1 MRARPL
7 LLASWGLLL
16 TLFLAQL
23 LFNTTLRSDLSAFL
37 PAGVTASDE
46 LLLGTLQ
53 EGPAARLW
61 LMSLDGETP
70 EVLAVVSKDLSRRLT
85 KTGHFSQ
92 VLNGEEWLDG
102 SAREQ
107 LFRWRY
113 LLTPDMDEQYF
124 SVANLRQH
132 LEQRLE
138 DLGSPFS
145 VFEKELIASDPTAAL
160 YGVLDQLDQGG
171 PAPEKHLGVW
181 FSEDRK
187 QVLLLAQTR
196 AAGMDMDAQQQVM
209 ADIRKSLVRASEG
222 ADIRLTLSGA
232 PFFALNSRQQ
242 IRSESQQLSIMA
254 SLFMILFMAWV
265 YRDAR
270 RVLMTALPLMAGVL
284 AGAATVSLF
293 FGYIHGIT
301 LAFGITLIGVA
312 IDYPVHVLSHSE
324 RSQRLE
330 QAVQAIW
337 PTLRLGVLTTVLGFA
352 AMALTRFT
360 GLAQLGVF
368 AISGLLVAALATRSL
383 LPALPT
389 GGMRQQEPRL
399 MQLASGLEYIRPFV
413 VLQWLTLIVV
423 IILLGLAAQKSRLW
437 SEDIAELSP
446 IPQQLRVQDQEL
458 RNRLGSVEPRY
469 LMMLEGASD
478 EAILQKQEQ
487 LAPLL
492 NTAIEQGEI
501 DGAQWA
507 AQIIPSMR
515 TQLLRQALLPEQEV
529 LSQSLNAALLELPFR
544 HETFEPFLAD
554 VENARQLSPLQPD
567 AFDGTS
573 LGLRLDSLF
582 LEGRQRVGLI
592 HLSGV
597 SEPQAFMERVR
608 DSKFP
613 GIEFVDLKSE
623 TNRLVNSFRDEA
635 VERIVWASLI
645 ILVILALGLRSL
657 RRLIQ
662 VILPILLAVGVS
674 ASVPLLLGEQLNL
687 FHLVSMLLVAG
698 IGLDYG
704 LFFSRREP
712 GEIRARTLHALLI
725 CAVSTLVVFAMLAA
739 SSIPVLHA
747 IGITV
752 SSGVAATFLLAW
764 LFSRPGRSMGEL

>member
-1 MRARPL
+1 
-7 LLASWGLLL
+7 
-16 TLFLAQL
+16 
-23 LFNTTLRSDLSAFL
+23 
-37 PAGVTASDE
+37 
-46 LLLGTLQ
+46 
-53 EGPAARLW
+53 
-61 LMSLDGETP
+61 
-70 EVLAVVSKDLSRRLT
+70 
-85 KTGHFSQ
+85 
-92 VLNGEEWLDG
+92 
-102 SAREQ
+102 
-107 LFRWRY
+107 
-113 LLTPDMDEQYF
+113 
-124 SVANLRQH
+124 
-132 LEQRLE
+132 
-138 DLGSPFS
+138 
-145 VFEKELIASDPTAAL
+145 
-160 YGVLDQLDQGG
+160 
-171 PAPEKHLGVW
+171 
-181 FSEDRK
+181 
-187 QVLLLAQTR
+187 
-196 AAGMDMDAQQQVM
+196 QQQVM

-270 RVLMTALPLMAGVL
+270 RVLMTALPLIAGVM

-312 IDYPVHVLSHSE
+312 IDYPVHVLSHAE

-330 QAVQAIW
+330 QAVRVIW

-368 AISGLLVAALATRSL
+368 AIGGLLVAALATRSL
-383 LPALPT
+383 LPAIQAGDLHQP
-389 GGMRQQEPRL
+389 EPRL
-399 MQLASGLEYIRPFV
+399 MQLAEGLDDFRPFI
-413 VLQWLTLIVV
+413 VLQWLSLLVV
-423 IILLGLAAQKSRLW
+423 IILLVLAVQKSQLW

-446 IPQQLRVQDQEL
+446 IPQQLRTQDAEL
-458 RNRLGSVEPRY
+458 RGRLGSVEPRY
-469 LMMLEGASD
+469 LLMIEGGAD
-478 EAILQKQEQ
+478 EEILQKQEQ
-487 LAPLL
+487 LSPFL
-492 NTAIEQGEI
+492 NVAIEQGEI

-507 AQIIPSMR
+507 AQLIPSMR
-515 TQLLRQALLPEQEV
+515 TQLLRQALLPEQEP

-554 VENARQLSPLQPD
+554 VESARQLPPLQPD
-567 AFDGTS
+567 AFNDTS
-573 LGLRLDSLF
+573 LGLKLDSLF
-582 LEGRQRVGLI
+582 LGDGQRVGLV

-597 SEPQAFMERVR
+597 SKPQAFMNRVQN
-608 DSKFP
+608 S
-613 GIEFVDLKSE
+613 GLTGLEFVDLKSE
-623 TNRLVNSFRDEA
+623 TNRMVNGFRDEA
-635 VERIVWASLI
+635 VNRIVWASLL
-645 ILVILALGLRSL
+645 ILVVLALGLRSL

-662 VILPILLAVGVS
+662 VVLPIVLAVAVS
-674 ASVPLLLGEQLNL
+674 ASVPLLLGERLNL

-704 LFFSRREP
+704 LFFSRRDRS
-712 GEIRARTLHALLI
+712 EIRGRTLHALLI
-725 CAVSTLVVFAMLAA
+725 CAVSTLVVFAMLAT